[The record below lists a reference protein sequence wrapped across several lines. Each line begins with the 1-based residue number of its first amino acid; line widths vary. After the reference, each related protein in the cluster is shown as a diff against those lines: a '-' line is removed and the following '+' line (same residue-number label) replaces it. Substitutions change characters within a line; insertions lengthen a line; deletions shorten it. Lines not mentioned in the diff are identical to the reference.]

1 MAESHLMTATPSI
14 RRMTTED
21 VPGMIGVFAA
31 GFMDDAFMRW
41 AAPDEL
47 ARTVLTHQ
55 WAMAATGMVVAG
67 HVEGY
72 VADDLAGGALWAPP
86 GVSFWNDDG
95 RAAFFGALVAAMGE
109 RAGELERLSVVGE
122 AHPAEPHWYLHK
134 IAVHP
139 SRQGAG
145 VGQLLVEP
153 ILARADD
160 GRYMVH
166 LESSNPRNRSFY
178 HRHGFVPGLS
188 VGLDGGDDLLV
199 MTRQPR

>member
-1 MAESHLMTATPSI
+1 MTVADSDVRPMTP
-14 RRMTTED
+14 D
-21 VPGMIGVFAA
+21 DGPGMIGVLAT

-41 AAPDEL
+41 AAPDEV

-55 WAMAATGMVVAG
+55 WATAATGMVVAG

-72 VADDLAGGALWAPP
+72 VADDMAGGALWAAP
-86 GVSFWNDDG
+86 GVDFWTDEG
-95 RAAFFGALVAAMGE
+95 RAAFFGSLVGAMGE
-109 RAGELERLSVVGE
+109 RAPELARLAPFGE

-139 SRQGAG
+139 ARQGAG
-145 VGQLLVEP
+145 VGQRLLDP
-153 ILARADD
+153 ILVRADE
-160 GRYMVH
+160 GGYVIH

-178 HRHGFVPGLS
+178 HRNGFEPGLS
-188 VGLDGGDDLLV
+188 VDLDEDDDLLV